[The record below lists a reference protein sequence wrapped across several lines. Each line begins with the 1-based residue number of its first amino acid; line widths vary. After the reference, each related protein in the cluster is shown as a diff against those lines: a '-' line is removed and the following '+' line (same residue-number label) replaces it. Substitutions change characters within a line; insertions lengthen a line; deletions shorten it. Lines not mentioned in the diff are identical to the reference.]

1 MPNDTPPT
9 AILLLLLLLLYIP
22 KLFSQTNNM
31 PNPNK

>member
-9 AILLLLLLLLYIP
+9 AILLLLLYIP